1 MFECREIGVSGI
13 SSDLPSLTCALGSLQ
28 QRMAKSFAVH
38 QGKHEVTFD
47 DSLIGSTFTN
57 GGPVAVVY
65 GFIVTFFGIL
75 SINASL
81 AEMASM

>member
-1 MFECREIGVSGI
+1 MG
-13 SSDLPSLTCALGSLQ
+13 LTL
-28 QRMAKSFAVH
+28 
-38 QGKHEVTFD
+38 D

-65 GFIVTFFGIL
+65 GFITTFFGIL
-75 SINASL
+75 AINASL